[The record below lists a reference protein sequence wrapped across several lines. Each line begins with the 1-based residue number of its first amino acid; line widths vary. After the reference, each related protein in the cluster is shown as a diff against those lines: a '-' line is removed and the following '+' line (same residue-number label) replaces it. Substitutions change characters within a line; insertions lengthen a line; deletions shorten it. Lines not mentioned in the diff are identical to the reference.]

1 MNVLSPLPSLR
12 LSGVK
17 PKTIAELGKRGII
30 LTGTKRGTW
39 QRDASIT
46 GYVRHLRA
54 EALVRSAEAGQS
66 AREVLSGLASST
78 NLTKPSAL

>member
-12 LSGVK
+12 LFGVK

-46 GYVRHLRA
+46 GYVRHL
-54 EALVRSAEAGQS
+54 
-66 AREVLSGLASST
+66 
-78 NLTKPSAL
+78 